1 MTIHSHAKINLG
13 LRVLGKRDDGYHDLA
28 TIFVPVDLC
37 DTVEL
42 HTRDL
47 GLSMECTRDDVP
59 CDSGNLCLRAAAE
72 VYRFAGG
79 GGVHIAL
86 DKRIPVGAGLGGGSS
101 NAAMVLRALPRLW
114 GVDIP
119 DDELHAMAARLGSD
133 VPFFLHDGPALA
145 GGRGEIL
152 TPLNVRL
159 PWWIVLVTPGI
170 HVSTAWA
177 YAALGTRE
185 WQPDPRLDLLLTD
198 AVRGGDSAP
207 LLVNDF
213 EPAVFERWPAIA
225 EMKRR
230 LLENG
235 AVGALMSGSGST
247 VFGLFSDALEAQ
259 AALAEFAPGQVLGVT
274 APDFSPMPFTPRG

>member
-13 LRVLGKRDDGYHDLA
+13 LRILGKREDGYHDLA

-42 HTRDL
+42 HARDL

-114 GVDIP
+114 GTEIP
-119 DDELHAMAARLGSD
+119 DEELQAMAARLGSD

-145 GGRGEIL
+145 GGRGEML
-152 TPLNVRL
+152 TPLDVHL
-159 PWWIVLVTPGI
+159 PWWIVLVTPRI

-177 YAALGTRE
+177 YASLGARE
-185 WQPDPRLDLLLTD
+185 RQPDPRLDLLLSD
-198 AVRGGDSAP
+198 AVRAGDPAP

-225 EMKRR
+225 AMKRR
-230 LLENG
+230 LLDNG

-247 VFGLFSDALEAQ
+247 VFGLFGDAEA
-259 AALAEFAPGQVLGVT
+259 AHTALAAFAPDEVLGVT
-274 APDFSPMPFTPRG
+274 APDFSPTPFSPPG